1 MAENR
6 FDNEAHK
13 WDERPTAVEIATKS
27 SKALLDNIP
36 FSKDMNVMDF
46 GCGMRRGEIVREQER
61 IECRDER
68 RAAGDC
74 ERDNGKERVIRV
86 GVGEGR

>member
-6 FDNEAHK
+6 FDNEAQK

-46 GCGMRRGEIVREQER
+46 GCGMRRGRE
-61 IECRDER
+61 ER
-68 RAAGDC
+68 RVTARETM
-74 ERDNGKERVIRV
+74 ERRGQ
-86 GVGEGR
+86 